1 MAAPVRLYDAHYI
14 PLPSQGNVYSLAFLQ
29 VDRGVTKVLVA
40 SLKRKVYSLE
50 YVHDARGVL
59 HPTVN
64 EIPFT
69 YLPEGSEIISID
81 AFNKSENREEMV
93 VGFAIIKDVDRG
105 DGKTSQYLNIYS
117 DWEPEFGASP
127 LETLAQN
134 WRHVELP
141 FIPYQLQHAVVDING
156 TLDTCFLLSG
166 SDKTMH
172 LYCEDKPN
180 QSFREEPL
188 EPLFPEFADLPSVVL
203 WTNFYKDIPGL
214 RVTALACECGYIRVS
229 VVDLS
234 LLRVTHVWSTTHDN
248 PVTSVRLFTLGTRLE
263 APEFVRAALRD
274 PSDLATPAD
283 HQPLHLLVT
292 NALMPSAVYSE
303 LPLAPGRPPPRRH
316 LLADSDASD
325 VVTCSCVCDINMDSR
340 NELVLGTYGQEI
352 LVYSLQGN
360 TWAQI
365 WRHSFSQPLL
375 GVTYVDLI
383 GDGINELVVLTN
395 HGLQVLQHDTREA
408 AALCRQRLETL
419 SGLTSGDL
427 GRLVEAA
434 RRPAGQQ
441 QP

>member
-1 MAAPVRLYDAHYI
+1 
-14 PLPSQGNVYSLAFLQ
+14 
-29 VDRGVTKVLVA
+29 
-40 SLKRKVYSLE
+40 
-50 YVHDARGVL
+50 
-59 HPTVN
+59 
-64 EIPFT
+64 
-69 YLPEGSEIISID
+69 
-81 AFNKSENREEMV
+81 MV

-214 RVTALACECGYIRVS
+214 RVTALACEGGYIRVS

-274 PSDLATPAD
+274 PSDLATPC
-283 HQPLHLLVT
+283 
-292 NALMPSAVYSE
+292 
-303 LPLAPGRPPPRRH
+303 RPPAAAPAGHQR
-316 LLADSDASD
+316 ADAVGGVHDASD

-427 GRLVEAA
+427 ARHAYAGRRVPGY
-434 RRPAGQQ
+434 RGR
-441 QP
+441 